1 MSEPV
6 LNITEIIV
14 RALVALIGVSTII
27 QIAPIK
33 VNPWS
38 WLAKRIGKAINGEVI
53 EKVDQLEKDFE
64 TLRSDMA
71 EQSARNSR
79 ARILRFG
86 DEILHGTKH
95 TQEHFD
101 EILGCITEYTKYC
114 DEHPDFMNHVTV
126 KTTQHILDVYD
137 QCRRENSFL

>member
-1 MSEPV
+1 
-6 LNITEIIV
+6 
-14 RALVALIGVSTII
+14 
-27 QIAPIK
+27 
-33 VNPWS
+33 
-38 WLAKRIGKAINGEVI
+38 
-53 EKVDQLEKDFE
+53 
-64 TLRSDMA
+64 MA

-126 KTTQHILDVYD
+126 KTTQHILDVYVAAVQLLSQKISRQTEHITQAVIMLMD
-137 QCRRENSFL
+137 TAA